1 MATWSFCRRSGV
13 GNCRCQGKTPEYG
26 GLQVQKNGPIN
37 VAKVLAGLNG
47 NEKFLQEQWE
57 LFMEVAPRQL
67 QLLKVALDGND
78 QEQVER
84 LAHSLKGAAGNIGAE
99 ALQNEAFSMEL
110 VARKGSLTTARDL
123 YNSLASEMEQVLT
136 ALPRLVA
143 QGRGED

>member
-1 MATWSFCRRSGV
+1 M
-13 GNCRCQGKTPEYG
+13 
-26 GLQVQKNGPIN
+26 QKNGPIN